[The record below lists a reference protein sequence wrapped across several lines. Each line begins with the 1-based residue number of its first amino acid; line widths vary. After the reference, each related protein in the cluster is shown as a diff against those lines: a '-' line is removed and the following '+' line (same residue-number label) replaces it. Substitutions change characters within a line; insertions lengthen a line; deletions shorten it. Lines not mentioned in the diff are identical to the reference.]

1 MKFII
6 FSAIIF
12 LSIPGHANSECS
24 PASVFGSFGSGRG
37 GPGLNPSFQDVFS
50 SMESLRLG
58 TQLKI
63 DQNRLRDLETD
74 FIEEEQ
80 LFNRGI
86 RTQSQYEEKRY
97 ELEKTRLQ
105 VKKAQW
111 SLEKSHLR
119 KLWNKARS
127 QENDETSND
136 LAKDYSKR
144 FWALNFDEVKTQKEI
159 FDLEMA
165 HLKNRISKLD
175 RLNEK
180 GFIPSSE
187 LDSLQ
192 RQMRDARIRSQSEF
206 EHLKIINRA
215 GCLEKVFKE
224 S

>member
-1 MKFII
+1 MKYII

-12 LSIPGHANSECS
+12 LSLSGHGNSECA
-24 PASVFGSFGSGRG
+24 PTTVFGNFGSGRG

-50 SMESLRLG
+50 SMESLRLK

-74 FIEEEQ
+74 FTEEEQ

-97 ELEKTRLQ
+97 ELRRTRLQ
-105 VKKAQW
+105 VKKSQW

-119 KLWNKARS
+119 KLWNKERS
-127 QENDETSND
+127 QENGETSKD

-144 FWALNFDEVKTQKEI
+144 FWAINFDEVKTQKEI
-159 FDLEMA
+159 FDLEVA
-165 HLKNRISKLD
+165 HLKNRIGKLD

-180 GFIPSSE
+180 GFVPSSE
-187 LDSLQ
+187 VDSLQ
-192 RQMRDARIRSQSEF
+192 RQMRDARIRSQGEF